1 MDRHQSNLLIEDTL
15 RVEITR
21 NIGISNR
28 SVGIFAGS
36 NPITEWS
43 HKVDCIHDPIMY
55 RLALIKFFYFELRTQ
70 DPQFCEAEAD
80 TVQNHLDDLQ
90 KIPPLDLSRVLF
102 RVTPKVANTFFY
114 ENVYYN
120 LLEILLDK
128 TWWYAMEK
136 RITCLNDK

>member
-90 KIPPLDLSRVLF
+90 KIPPMDLSRVLF

-128 TWWYAMEK
+128 TWW
-136 RITCLNDK
+136 

>member
-1 MDRHQSNLLIEDTL
+1 MDRHQSNLLIEDML

-43 HKVDCIHDPIMY
+43 HKVDCIHDPLMY

>member
-90 KIPPLDLSRVLF
+90 KIPPMDLSRVLF

-136 RITCLNDK
+136 RITCLNDN

>member
-55 RLALIKFFYFELRTQ
+55 RLALIKFFYFELRTP

>member
-90 KIPPLDLSRVLF
+90 KIPPMDLSRVLF

>member
-28 SVGIFAGS
+28 TVGIFAGS
-36 NPITEWS
+36 NPVTEWT

-90 KIPPLDLSRVLF
+90 KIPPMDLSRVLF
-102 RVTPKVANTFFY
+102 RVTPKVDNTFFY

>member
-43 HKVDCIHDPIMY
+43 HKVDCIHDPLMY